1 MSLDAQGRR
10 CYPTPGPVAQLV
22 EQRTFNPT
30 VRGSS
35 PRGLTVKSSVFNGLH
50 GHLQIIRI
58 RLIEFGTSSELREL
72 DTADAAQRTFWRV
85 SSRESLGV
93 PEGPLGDGALR
104 DEPSQL
110 YMDRLCYSATIER
123 SRDQAL
129 AGIGPGAETSMFKL
143 YLSELGWIGKVLG
156 RRAAQS
162 MDAKREQH
170 HRE

>member
-1 MSLDAQGRR
+1 M
-10 CYPTPGPVAQLV
+10 V

-58 RLIEFGTSSELREL
+58 RLIEFGPSSELREL

-104 DEPSQL
+104 DELSQL